1 VDGEIN
7 RAFQKEAQ
15 VMKERG
21 KKVLAL
27 IPLNLDGFLPSAD
40 YTIVLA
46 AAIFTTAA
54 PTITTATW
62 GWSTNAPTKC

>member
-1 VDGEIN
+1 
-7 RAFQKEAQ
+7 
-15 VMKERG
+15 MKERG